1 MNDLVAGF
9 LKFRETGYQERT
21 ELFHQ
26 LAATALSVPSISAL
40 TSKKP
45 RSRTADTAP

>member
-9 LKFRETGYQERT
+9 LKFREAAYPGRT

-26 LAATALSVPSISAL
+26 QAHAQ
-40 TSKKP
+40 
-45 RSRTADTAP
+45 APGTQNR